1 MLNFQKKINPKGVK
15 NPKISR
21 ISVVPKWPKFPVKSK
36 LKTLNH
42 TTASMYVWLIAW
54 RYIWWS
60 NVCMHGVSCGTQH
73 RDVPS
78 AVFDEMKGPF
88 TELGKKC
95 KAASV
100 TECCDAFKEVAC
112 PHNTLLNDLDN
123 GRGDDMF
130 YFIHTYGRLPPG
142 TIFKKCVEGPYGMKC
157 WARSIS
163 LCCC

>member
-1 MLNFQKKINPKGVK
+1 MGSSIGATIFYCVALSMVIVMTQLPPTEADSVPAAEFASSDLKAVK
-15 NPKISR
+15 LTSR
-21 ISVVPKWPKFPVKSK
+21 K
-36 LKTLNH
+36 LMGAANAPAPL
-42 TTASMYVWLIAW
+42 A
-54 RYIWWS
+54 
-60 NVCMHGVSCGTQH
+60 H

-123 GRGDDMF
+123 GCGDDMF

-157 WARSIS
+157 
-163 LCCC
+163 

>member
-1 MLNFQKKINPKGVK
+1 MGSSAGATIFYCVALSMVIVMTQLPPTEADSVATAEFASSDLKAVK
-15 NPKISR
+15 LTSR
-21 ISVVPKWPKFPVKSK
+21 K
-36 LKTLNH
+36 LMG
-42 TTASMYVWLIAW
+42 AA
-54 RYIWWS
+54 
-60 NVCMHGVSCGTQH
+60 

-112 PHNTLLNDLDN
+112 PHNTLLNNLDN

-130 YFIHTYGRLPPG
+130 YFIHTYGHLLPG
-142 TIFKKCVEGPYGMKC
+142 TIFSETKDGKEEKKIGFWLYK
-157 WARSIS
+157 SQSDQIDQN
-163 LCCC
+163 L